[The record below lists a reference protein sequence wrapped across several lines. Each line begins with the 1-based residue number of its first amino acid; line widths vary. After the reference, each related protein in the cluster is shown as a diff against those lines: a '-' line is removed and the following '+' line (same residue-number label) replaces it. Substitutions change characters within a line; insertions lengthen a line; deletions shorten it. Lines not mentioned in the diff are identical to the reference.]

1 MTGPDFS
8 WDEDAYAWTARIT
21 LPPEAWAAP
30 TEPVPLHYAPEGREE
45 HPLDD
50 AELASATW
58 AVERLPALLGAARRT
73 VHAHAVRTLEPQ
85 DQPQDLAAASALDD
99 GVRVDAVYV
108 HPVSR
113 DRVPYVGVAFS
124 CPWDEEHGLGV
135 LLHGTRV
142 VDIGGA
148 DTAFLLWIAER
159 DATDPRT
166 GLDEALLGH
175 WDSSPF
181 EYGVMEASEF
191 ELRADGRGWSLLA
204 NLAGEYV
211 TRFSWR
217 CPDAGVLELRDE
229 DGLVS
234 RHPYVVTTAPVTSVT
249 FEEPVEFGHQY
260 AKSG

>member
-1 MTGPDFS
+1 MNGTDFS
-8 WDEDAYAWTARIT
+8 WDEDAYTWTARIT
-21 LPPEAWAAP
+21 LPPGTWAATP
-30 TEPVPLHYAPEGREE
+30 GPLPLYYAPEGRED
-45 HPLDD
+45 HPLDE

-58 AVERLPALLGAARRT
+58 AVEHLPALLTAARRT

-85 DQPQDLAAASALDD
+85 DLAAAATLDD
-99 GVRVDAVYV
+99 VMRVNAVYV
-108 HPVSR
+108 HQASR
-113 DRVPYVGVAFS
+113 DRAPYVGVEFS

-159 DATDPRT
+159 DAANPRT

-175 WDSSPF
+175 WDSSLF
-181 EYGVMEASEF
+181 EYGAMEASEF
-191 ELRADGRGWSLLA
+191 ELRADGTGWSLLA

-211 TRFSWR
+211 TRLTWR
-217 CPDAGVLELRDE
+217 CPEAGVLELRDE

>member
-1 MTGPDFS
+1 MIGPGFS
-8 WDEDAYAWTARIT
+8 WDEDAYAWTAHIA
-21 LPPEAWAAP
+21 LPPDTWAAP
-30 TEPVPLHYAPEGREE
+30 PGPLPLRYAPEGRED

-50 AELASATW
+50 AELASATR
-58 AVERLPALLGAARRT
+58 AAEHLPALLTAARRT

-85 DQPQDLAAASALDD
+85 DLAAASALDD
-99 GVRVDAVYV
+99 GIRVHAVYV
-108 HPVSR
+108 HQVAR
-113 DRVPYVGVAFS
+113 DRVPYVGVEFS

-142 VDIGGA
+142 VGIGGA

-159 DATDPRT
+159 DATNPRT

-181 EYGVMEASEF
+181 EYGVMESSEF
-191 ELRADGRGWSLLA
+191 ELRADGTGWSLLA

-211 TRFSWR
+211 TRLSWR
-217 CPDAGVLELRDE
+217 CPEAGVLELRDE

-234 RHPYVVTTAPVTSVT
+234 RHPYAVATPPVTSVT